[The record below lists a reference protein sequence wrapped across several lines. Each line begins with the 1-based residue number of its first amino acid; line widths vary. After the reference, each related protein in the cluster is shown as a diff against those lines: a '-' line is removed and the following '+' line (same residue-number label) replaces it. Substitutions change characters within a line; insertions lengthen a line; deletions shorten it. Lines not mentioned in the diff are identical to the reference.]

1 MICDPGPVFCLA
13 EDGTN
18 LAEGQFTED
27 PKLEDFPVGIFQGV
41 ERGMD
46 PEGGILI
53 RDLLVLLLRRVSSTK
68 QFFAMAHSQVTSSD
82 SFRKEEDLEKALK
95 NASWVISSAVC
106 RSPAIVII

>member
-27 PKLEDFPVGIFQGV
+27 PKLEDFPVGFVQSVKRGV
-41 ERGMD
+41 D
-46 PEGGILI
+46 PEGGILV
-53 RDLLVLLLRRVSSTK
+53 RDLLLNALSRGGKL
-68 QFFAMAHSQVTSSD
+68 FTSSD